1 MAKKNL
7 LEGKSVLIVDDE
19 PDILDTLEDLLDMC
33 LVVKASSYEEAK
45 KHLET
50 QAFDLAIFD
59 IMGVDGFRLLE
70 IARGRNV
77 LSIMLTANA
86 LNPANTVKA
95 YEGGAASYVPKE
107 EISGI
112 TYYLNEVLVARERGD
127 HLWSGWLEK
136 LGSSYD
142 KKFGSGWRYKH
153 KDFIERL
160 EGQTKKD

>member
-1 MAKKNL
+1 MATNNL
-7 LEGKSVLIVDDE
+7 LKGKSVLIVDDE
-19 PDILDTLEDLLDMC
+19 PDILDTLEDLLDTC

-50 QAFDLAIFD
+50 QTFDLAIFD

-70 IARGRNV
+70 LARGRNV

-86 LNPANTVKA
+86 LSPANTVKA

-107 EISGI
+107 EISRI
-112 TYYLNEVLVARERGD
+112 THYLNEILEARERGD

-136 LGSSYD
+136 LGSFYD
-142 KKFGSGWRYKH
+142 MKFGAGWRHKH
-153 KDFIERL
+153 NDFIERL
-160 EGQTKKD
+160 EGESKKD